1 MQTILCQVF
10 ESLMESQRTV
20 FLHESPENKGNGFYS
35 RFINHLQGRF
45 EITIPRDRRGQFY
58 PLTLEII
65 KQDSTRVNQLAHP
78 YIAKVFPIV
87 TSVLFLRI
95 CFLPIIVLG
104 SYRNGSKHLSRY
116 DYPGLSS
123 HYHVILIDAL
133 YHSVRRDDVAQEATD
148 IVMGLKEDYSRE
160 ILSLYYLPRESPKA
174 GNKCFAI

>member
-1 MQTILCQVF
+1 
-10 ESLMESQRTV
+10 MELERTV

-45 EITIPRDRRGQFY
+45 EIKIPRDQCSQFY
-58 PLTLEII
+58 SLTLEII
-65 KQDSTRVNQLAHP
+65 KQDSARMDQLALSLYSQGVSHHGVSL
-78 YIAKVFPIV
+78 IFKD
-87 TSVLFLRI
+87 LFSSHYSSGKLSQWVKAFESLR
-95 CFLPIIVLG
+95 
-104 SYRNGSKHLSRY
+104 LSWQRRV
-116 DYPGLSS
+116 LSS